1 MLQKRSI
8 QVNIDF
14 SSLNHVFNFLKLFF
28 KYITKIGLII
38 ILKKLIPTI
47 IVSNFNEK

>member
-8 QVNIDF
+8 QVNID